1 MSDFIGLRHIGLPA
15 KNLAKMAEFYRD
27 VLGMTITRENSADAP
42 YGASVFLARHPDE
55 EDHDLV
61 FFENPA
67 LAHTAFRVSS
77 LRDLKAWY
85 RQIKERGLPV
95 EVELSEPAAG
105 PRWRAPRLAA
115 LGSEENVGKPRI
127 PVAYHPITKLITSG
141 FIHTFPGPH
150 NLRGPPREQIVPDVG
165 GRNAR
170 KQGFDPPS
178 PPSALS

>member
-1 MSDFIGLRHIGLPA
+1 MRIAMSDFIGLRRIGLPA
-15 KNLAKMAEFYRD
+15 KNRAKMAEFYRD

-77 LRDLKAWY
+77 LGHLKAWY

-95 EVELSEPAAG
+95 KYTLNHGTEFSFYFDDPEGHMIEMYCSTNLPIRQVLADPIDLDRPEEELLREVERPARQFWL
-105 PRWRAPRLAA
+105 P
-115 LGSEENVGKPRI
+115 
-127 PVAYHPITKLITSG
+127 T
-141 FIHTFPGPH
+141 
-150 NLRGPPREQIVPDVG
+150 
-165 GRNAR
+165 
-170 KQGFDPPS
+170 PS
-178 PPSALS
+178 RSS